1 MLHKHT
7 DTNKLGTNSFA
18 VQLSSKVVLPSDT
31 MMELTPRFGGGGGGG
46 GEGGGEGW
54 VGGGGGGDGKVVI
67 IPGKEILY

>member
-46 GEGGGEGW
+46 
-54 VGGGGGGDGKVVI
+54 DGKVVI